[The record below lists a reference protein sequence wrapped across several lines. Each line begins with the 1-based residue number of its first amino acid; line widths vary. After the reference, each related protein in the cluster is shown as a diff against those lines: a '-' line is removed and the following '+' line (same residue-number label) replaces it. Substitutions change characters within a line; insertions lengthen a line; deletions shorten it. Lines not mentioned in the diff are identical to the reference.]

1 MRDGSFSRAG
11 HLGSIR
17 ISAALRWPA
26 LTIAALAAT
35 ITPGLVLGQEGA
47 GEPPQVPPRPIQTH
61 RVTPTD
67 AEIDL
72 DGVLDEPAWAEAT
85 RVTLPFEWLPGDNT
99 PAPVDTECFV
109 TYGSANLYLACR
121 AQDPDPGSIRAHVA
135 DRDTPF
141 ADDHLVFLL
150 DTFNDQRRAF
160 QFRVNPY
167 GVQMDAI
174 LSQGFED
181 FSWDTIWDS
190 AGRITQEGYVVEVAI
205 PFKSLAFQ
213 PTATEQTWGFIVDRS
228 YPRSV
233 RHRIRNSWTDRDD
246 PCLLCQ
252 ADRLVGFRGVRPGRD
267 LELTPTLTT
276 SRTDR
281 REDLSAGELERGDID
296 AEAGLFVEWGV
307 TPNLGLSGTVNPDF
321 SQVEADVAQLEV
333 NERFALFF
341 PEKRPFFL
349 EGADLFDVS
358 GDLVFTRTVVDP
370 IAGGKLVGKL
380 GRNAIGV
387 FVTRDKVN
395 SLVFPGLEFSRRTL
409 LDDDVTGAVARYRRD
424 IGASSTLGLLYTGR
438 EADGYHNRLIAAD
451 GLLRLSRSN
460 SVRFI
465 VAHSRTEYPDS
476 IAAAFSQ
483 PEGEFS
489 AEGYSAEFQHSSR
502 NVFAEVSWRDV
513 EGRLRAD
520 AGFLPQVG
528 QRGPEGALAYTF
540 WGDAGKWFNHIRI
553 RASGERLE
561 DEDGELSEQILETN
575 VSYSGPLQ
583 SEAAIETSWIKQRF
597 AGETF
602 DLRRYFAFTS
612 LRPSGDVELQIR
624 AQFGDDIDFEN
635 VRKANIFRL
644 SPGLELKLGPRVE
657 WDLSHTLERL
667 SLAGERIFLANLFQ
681 TRFVYHF
688 SQRAFVR
695 GILQLRDLDRNLELY
710 ANPVEESTQAVFTQ
724 FLFSYEV
731 NPRTVLFAGY
741 SDNRLG
747 LTDVDM
753 TTTDRSF
760 FLKLGYAWRP

>member
-1 MRDGSFSRAG
+1 MS
-11 HLGSIR
+11 
-17 ISAALRWPA
+17 
-26 LTIAALAAT
+26 
-35 ITPGLVLGQEGA
+35 
-47 GEPPQVPPRPIQTH
+47 PRPIQTQK
-61 RVTPTD
+61 VTPTD
-67 AEIDL
+67 SDIDV
-72 DGVLDEPAWAEAT
+72 DGVLDEPAWAEAAPI
-85 RVTLPFEWLPGDNT
+85 TLPFEWLPGDNT

-109 TYGSANLYLACR
+109 THDAANLYLACR
-121 AQDPDPGSIRAHVA
+121 ALDPDPGSIRAHVA

-141 ADDHLVFLL
+141 ADDHMVFLL

-190 AGRITQEGYVVEVAI
+190 AGRITEQGYVVEVAI

-213 PTATEQTWGFIVDRS
+213 PTASEQTWGIIVDRS

-233 RHRIRNSWTDRDD
+233 RHRIRNTWTDRNDT
-246 PCLLCQ
+246 CVLCQ
-252 ADRLVGFRGVRPGRD
+252 ADRLVGFQGVRPGRD

-281 REDLSAGELERGDID
+281 REDLSAEELERGDID
-296 AEAGLFVEWGV
+296 AEPGLFVEWGV

-349 EGADLFDVS
+349 EGADLFDVP
-358 GDLVFTRTVVDP
+358 GNLVFTRTVVDP
-370 IAGGKLVGKL
+370 IAGGKVVGKL
-380 GRNAIGV
+380 GGNAIGV
-387 FVTRDKVN
+387 FLTQDNVN
-395 SLVFPGLEFSRRTL
+395 NLVLPGSEFSRRTL

-460 SVRFI
+460 LVSFI

-489 AEGYSAEFQHSSR
+489 AEGYFAEFQHSSR
-502 NVFAEVSWRDV
+502 NVFAEVSWR
-513 EGRLRAD
+513 EIERRFRAD

-528 QRGPEGALAYTF
+528 RRGPEGALAYTF
-540 WGDAGKWFNHIRI
+540 WGDAGKWFNQIRI
-553 RASGERLE
+553 RASGARLE
-561 DEDGELSEQILETN
+561 NEDGELNEQILETN
-575 VSYSGPLQ
+575 VFYSGPLQ
-583 SEAAIETSWIKQRF
+583 SQAALETSWIKQRF

-602 DLRRYFAFTS
+602 DLRRYFAFAS
-612 LRPSGDVELQIR
+612 LRPSGGVEAELIVQL
-624 AQFGDDIDFEN
+624 GDDIDFEN
-635 VRKANIFRL
+635 VRKADIFRIG
-644 SPGLELKLGPRVE
+644 PQLELKLGPRVE
-657 WDLSHTLERL
+657 WSLGHTLERL

-681 TRFVYHF
+681 TRLVYHF

-695 GILQLRDLDRNLELY
+695 GIVQFRDVDRNLDLY
-710 ANPVEESTQAVFTQ
+710 LNPAEESTQTLFTQ

-741 SDNRLG
+741 SDNRLA
-747 LTDVDM
+747 LTEVDM